1 MSRIRSVPNFVIAI
15 LALAIV
21 QFSPSAEAAPA
32 EEIIAKWTQSIKD
45 AGATVATYDSLRV
58 DEAADTV
65 TIVDPRFEWRIEFP
79 KQGEPDKKG
88 FSADIVSTASEIVLV
103 GLREEADGFRIASY
117 TVSDDNLLA
126 VTGQDD
132 TGAAFELTADV
143 VGTRTE
149 GVYFPKFTPAP
160 EDAQRP
166 ISRFM
171 HYYDLFLKVVVDK
184 SSVDKIDIKQTIGGK
199 EMMVAEYVGIVT
211 TGMKNGRIEESVLG
225 SYKQVSAM
233 PMGPTPSSS
242 EQGGPPAVSMEVTY
256 GGMVQR
262 GVDLRVLVEAL
273 TAKDA
278 AKDAPYKSFTD
289 EATVPDMT
297 FAFGP
302 TKVLIGKY
310 NVTGMKVRPGTYSVL
325 ELADRL
331 ALGEEFS
338 EKQSAEI
345 GFDIARR
352 FALDEW
358 SISGISGNGPPNI
371 TAKLDSF
378 LLRDLSSDGM
388 GKFEIAGVDVNGP
401 GGEEVRFDRILIGDV
416 LFPDSEALISAFEKG
431 PPEDPIA
438 AAALSPKIGTME
450 AANVHFDDKTKP
462 AFSLGLFQ
470 LLQSAYIGP
479 IPTDLRLQTRDL
491 NLPVDYIEDPMVQ
504 GMLRSLGYDILKIA
518 ADFVLNWDEA
528 SQDLTLEK
536 ADISIDDGARIS
548 LKAGVAGLPKATIE
562 NPALFE
568 QALAT
573 LAFKNANLSVRDAKL
588 VPGVIEQFAQ
598 LQGMQASDLREAMIQ
613 SIDLQAGPL
622 AGTPFVEQ
630 VKTALRAFLE
640 KPDRLSIDLEPGAP
654 VPFTQILGTAATAP
668 AQAPD
673 LLGASVSAN

>member
-1 MSRIRSVPNFVIAI
+1 MNRFRFIPRFAVAF

-21 QFSPSAEAAPA
+21 QFSSSAQAATA
-32 EEIIAKWTQSIKD
+32 EEIVAKWFQSIKD
-45 AGATVATYDSLRV
+45 AGATVAVYETIRV
-58 DEAADTV
+58 DQVTDTV
-65 TIVDPRFEWRIEFP
+65 TIVKPRIEWRVEFP

-88 FSADIVSTASEIVLV
+88 FTADIVSTVSEIAMV
-103 GLREEADGFRIASY
+103 GLREEADGYRIASY
-117 TVSDDNLLA
+117 TVSDDNRLVA
-126 VTGQDD
+126 TGQDD
-132 TGAAFELTADV
+132 TGSPFELTVDV
-143 VGTRTE
+143 VGNKNE
-149 GVYFPKFTPAP
+149 GIYFPKFTAAP

-184 SSVDKIDIKQTIGGK
+184 SSVDKIDVRQMVDGK
-199 EMMVAEYVGIVT
+199 EIMTAEYSGIVT
-211 TGMKNGRIEESVLG
+211 TGMKNGRVEESTLEA
-225 SYKQVSAM
+225 YRQ
-233 PMGPTPSSS
+233 SSIFPAAPNQAAG
-242 EQGGPPAVSMEVTY
+242 QGAPAVQNMEATY

-262 GVDLRVLVEAL
+262 GIDMKVLVEAL
-273 TAKDA
+273 TT
-278 AKDAPYKSFTD
+278 KDAPKDAPFKSFTD
-289 EATVPDMT
+289 EATVTDMT
-297 FAFGP
+297 FSVGP
-302 TKVLIGKY
+302 VNVAVGKY
-310 NVTGMKVRPGTYSVL
+310 SVTGMKARPGKYSVL

-352 FALDEW
+352 FALGEW

-378 LLRDLSSDGM
+378 LLRDLSSEGM

-416 LFPDSEALISAFEKG
+416 LFPDSEALISAIEKG
-431 PPEDPIA
+431 PPQDPIA
-438 AAALSPKIGTME
+438 AAALGPKIGTME
-450 AANVHFDDKTKP
+450 AANVHFDDKKKP

-470 LLQSAYIGP
+470 LLQTAYVGP

-504 GMLRSLGYDILKIA
+504 GMLRSLGYDVLNIA
-518 ADFVLNWDEA
+518 ADFVLNWNEA
-528 SQDLTLEK
+528 SEDLTLEK
-536 ADISIDDGARIS
+536 ADISIDDGAQIS
-548 LKAGVAGLPKATIE
+548 LRAGVAGLPKATIE

-598 LQGMQASDLREAMIQ
+598 LQGMQPADLREALIQ

-630 VKTALRAFLE
+630 VKAALRAFLE
-640 KPDRLSIDLEPGAP
+640 KPDRLAVDLQPDAP

>member
-1 MSRIRSVPNFVIAI
+1 MNRIRIVPRFAVAL

-21 QFSPSAEAAPA
+21 QFSSSAKASTA
-32 EEIIAKWTQSIKD
+32 EEIVAKWFQSIKD
-45 AGATVATYDSLRV
+45 AGATVAVYEAIKV
-58 DEAADTV
+58 DQVTDTV
-65 TIVDPRFEWRIEFP
+65 TIVKPRFEWHVEFP

-88 FSADIVSTASEIVLV
+88 FSVDAISTASEIAMV
-103 GLREEADGFRIASY
+103 GLREEADGYRIESY
-117 TVSDDNLLA
+117 SVSDDNNFVA
-126 VTGQDD
+126 TGQDD
-132 TGAAFELTADV
+132 TGSPFELTVDIAGNV
-143 VGTRTE
+143 NE
-149 GVYFPKFTPAP
+149 GIYFPKFTAAP

-184 SSVDKIDIKQTIGGK
+184 SSVAKIDVRQTVGGK
-199 EMMVAEYVGIVT
+199 PVMSAEYTGIVT
-211 TGMKNGRIEESVLG
+211 TGMKNGRVEETTLQA
-225 SYKQVSAM
+225 YRQTSAF
-233 PMGPTPSSS
+233 PMGAKPASG
-242 EQGGPPAVSMEVTY
+242 EGAPAVENMEATY
-256 GGMVQR
+256 GGMIQR
-262 GVDLRVLVEAL
+262 GIDMRVLVEAL
-273 TAKDA
+273 TSKDA
-278 AKDAPYKSFTD
+278 PKDAPYKSFTD
-289 EATVPDMT
+289 EATVSDMT
-297 FAFGP
+297 FSFGP
-302 TKVLIGKY
+302 TKVLIDQY
-310 NVTGMKVRPGTYSVL
+310 SVTGMRARPGKYSVL

-352 FALDEW
+352 FALGEW

-371 TAKLDSF
+371 TAKLGGF
-378 LLRDLSSDGM
+378 LLRDLSSEGL
-388 GKFEIAGVDVNGP
+388 GKFEVSDVDVKGP

-416 LFPDSEALISAFEKG
+416 VFPDSEALISAIEKG

-438 AAALSPKIGTME
+438 AAALGPKIGTME

-470 LLQSAYIGP
+470 LLQSAYVGP

-491 NLPVDYIEDPMVQ
+491 SLPVDYVEDPMVQ
-504 GMLRSLGYDILKIA
+504 GMLRSLGYDILNIA
-518 ADFVLNWDEA
+518 ADFVLNWNE
-528 SQDLTLEK
+528 STQDLTLEK

-548 LKAGVAGLPKATIE
+548 LKAGVAGLPKAAIE

-598 LQGMQASDLREAMIQ
+598 LQGMQASDLREALIQ

-640 KPDRLSIDLEPGAP
+640 KPDRLAIDLEPGAP

>member
-1 MSRIRSVPNFVIAI
+1 VSRFRFVPRFAVAF

-21 QFSPSAEAAPA
+21 HFSSSAKAATA
-32 EEIIAKWTQSIKD
+32 EEIVAKWFQSIKD
-45 AGATVATYDSLRV
+45 AGATVAVYEAIRV
-58 DEAADTV
+58 DQVTDTV
-65 TIVDPRFEWRIEFP
+65 TIVKPRFEWQVEFP

-88 FSADIVSTASEIVLV
+88 FSANIVSTVSEIAMV
-103 GLREEADGFRIASY
+103 GLREEADGYRIGSY
-117 TVSDDNLLA
+117 TVSDDNRLVA
-126 VTGQDD
+126 TGQDD
-132 TGAAFELTADV
+132 TGSPFELSVDI
-143 VGTRTE
+143 VGNKNE
-149 GVYFPKFTPAP
+149 GIFFPKFSAAP
-160 EDAQRP
+160 EDPQRP

-184 SSVDKIDIKQTIGGK
+184 SSIDKIDVRQMVDGK
-199 EMMVAEYVGIVT
+199 EIMTAEYNGIVT
-211 TGMKNGRIEESVLG
+211 TGMKNGRVEESTLEAYRQTSIFPAAPNQASG
-225 SYKQVSAM
+225 
-233 PMGPTPSSS
+233 
-242 EQGGPPAVSMEVTY
+242 QGAPAVQNMEATY

-262 GVDLRVLVEAL
+262 GIDMKVLVEAL

-278 AKDAPYKSFTD
+278 PKDAPFKSVTD
-289 EATVPDMT
+289 EATVTDMT
-297 FAFGP
+297 FTVGP
-302 TKVLIGKY
+302 VNVEVGKY
-310 NVTGMKVRPGTYSVL
+310 SVTGMQARPGKFSVL

-352 FALDEW
+352 FAIGEW

-378 LLRDLSSDGM
+378 LLRDLSSEGL
-388 GKFEIAGVDVNGP
+388 GKFEVAGVDVKGP
-401 GGEEVRFDRILIGDV
+401 GGEEVRFDRVLIGDV
-416 LFPDSEALISAFEKG
+416 LFPDSEALISAIEKG

-438 AAALSPKIGTME
+438 AAALGPKIGTME
-450 AANVHFDDKTKP
+450 AADVYVDDKKKP

-470 LLQSAYIGP
+470 LLQSAYVGP

-491 NLPVDYIEDPMVQ
+491 SLPVDYIEDPMVQ

-518 ADFVLNWDEA
+518 ADFVLNWNEA
-528 SQDLTLEK
+528 NQDLTLEK
-536 ADISIDDGARIS
+536 ADISIDQGAQFS
-548 LKAGVAGLPKATIE
+548 LRAGVAGLPRETIE

-598 LQGMQASDLREAMIQ
+598 LQGMQPADLREALIQ

-640 KPDRLSIDLEPGAP
+640 KPDRLAVDLEPGAP